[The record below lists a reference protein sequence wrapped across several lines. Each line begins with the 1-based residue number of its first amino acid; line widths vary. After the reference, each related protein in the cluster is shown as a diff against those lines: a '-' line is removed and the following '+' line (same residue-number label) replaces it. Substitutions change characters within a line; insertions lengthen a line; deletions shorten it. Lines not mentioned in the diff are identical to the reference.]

1 MTQTVEHTRERLL
14 QAALRRFS
22 ERGFAGTTVKQ
33 IAADVGLRAPAIYN
47 HYASKEELL
56 IAASTWALDA
66 FQDFVLGGDDASLAD
81 IDRIEGLVRRHV
93 VYQLTNLEVARA
105 NDLVLEEVSLQE
117 TLPQEMS
124 REIRGR
130 MRIHLDL
137 MTSLVGSVLGSPAYP
152 DARMTAM
159 AITTLC
165 DRVNVWYRPDGPQT
179 PEEVA
184 EAYWVLAQRLLALP
198 AK

>member
-22 ERGFAGTTVKQ
+22 ERGFAATTVKQ
-33 IAADVGLRAPAIYN
+33 IAADVGLKAPAIYN

-66 FQDFVLGGDDASLAD
+66 FQDFVLGTDDPALGDVE
-81 IDRIEGLVRRHV
+81 RIEGLVRRHV

-105 NDLVLEEVSLQE
+105 NDLVLDEATMQE

-124 REIRGR
+124 RDLRVR
-130 MRIHLDL
+130 MRVHLDL
-137 MTSLVGSVLGSPAYP
+137 MTTLTGSLVGSSAYP
-152 DARMTAM
+152 DARTTAL

-165 DRVNVWYRPDGPQT
+165 DRVSVWYRPEGPHT
-179 PEEVA
+179 PEEVSD
-184 EAYWVLAQRLLALP
+184 AYWVLAKRLLNL
-198 AK
+198 